1 MTTRKTDLYERVT
14 EQVMAAMEAGTTSWR
29 MPWHFQPAEAALP
42 SNPVTKRSYRGINV
56 LALWMQAQALDYPTA
71 LWATYQQ
78 WQQLG
83 AQVKQGEHGTVIVLW
98 KPTGTRH
105 AEATAEQEQEPEP
118 KQRRGLLV
126 RGYTVFNAAQVEG
139 YTRETLPTL
148 SPEAR
153 IEQGEAFFAA
163 LGADIRHGGNEAY
176 YQLETDHIQLPP
188 FSRFVDP
195 VSYYGVLAHEVTHWS
210 GAPARLGR
218 NLTARFGFSSALET
232 GAVPRADRPV
242 SPSAAECVDE
252 CRRAPSPGLE
262 HRRPGPRPCVLAAG
276 ATASNHQG
284 LGSSS
289 RIGSTRNGWTPR
301 PSPSSRTGPAASS
314 PRLAAKSL
322 RTRMAGPVRA
332 TGHRRR

>member
-14 EQVMAAMEAGTTSWR
+14 KQVMAAIEAGTTSWR

-42 SNPVTKRSYRGINV
+42 TNPVTKRSYRGINV

-78 WQQLG
+78 WLQLG

-98 KPTGTRH
+98 KPTGTRQ
-105 AEATAEQEQEPEP
+105 AEATAAQEQEPEP
-118 KQRRGLLV
+118 QQRRGLLV

-139 YTRETLPTL
+139 YTPEISPTL

-188 FSRFVDP
+188 FRRFVDP

-218 NLTARFGFSSALET
+218 NLTARFGSAYYAAEELVAEL
-232 GAVPRADRPV
+232 GAAFLVAHLGLTLHPRADH
-242 SPSAAECVDE
+242 AAYIQSWLSLLKSDPKAIFTAASKAQQAADFVISRSE
-252 CRRAPSPGLE
+252 
-262 HRRPGPRPCVLAAG
+262 LAALL
-276 ATASNHQG
+276 TEK
-284 LGSSS
+284 LFPPLS
-289 RIGSTRNGWTPR
+289 R
-301 PSPSSRTGPAASS
+301 
-314 PRLAAKSL
+314 
-322 RTRMAGPVRA
+322 
-332 TGHRRR
+332 